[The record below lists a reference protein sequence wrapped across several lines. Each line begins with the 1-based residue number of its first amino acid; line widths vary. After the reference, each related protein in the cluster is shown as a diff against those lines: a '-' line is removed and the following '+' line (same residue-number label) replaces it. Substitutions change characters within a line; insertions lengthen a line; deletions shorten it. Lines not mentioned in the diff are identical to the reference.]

1 MKSKKIIA
9 IFTIFLLLVSFI
21 PTTIF
26 ACPTPDP
33 TPVTVD
39 VKIYQKDGGHN
50 DYIKTYTLNITQSQ
64 SDALQPLSNIPL
76 TTKLYNDYDVLAD
89 LFAAPITAS
98 DVVSNGWIYYQW
110 VGYYNYKSYYKV
122 EIVLKNGTLDSTI
135 KFVAGTGGYFAPGD
149 QTIFNDIEYNTK
161 WKDAVDVPTPVAN
174 SGYTFNS
181 WSPSLPSEHSKITE
195 DVTYTATFTAIKYDI
210 TYYLNS
216 GTNDTENPSKYTVED
231 TVSIQDPSRY
241 GYTFAGWYEDAAYTT
256 PATTSF
262 GPGVTGAKTF
272 YAKWEK
278 DSSFWS
284 DIEFTTDGHGTLS
297 GTTLF
302 QDILDGTLWGDVIT
316 VPGFTP
322 DTGYEGGTWS
332 PSIPSNDT
340 AVTENQTYTVNF
352 TAIDYNIT
360 YYLNSGTNDTENPSK
375 YTVEDTIS
383 IQDPSR
389 YGYTFAGWYEDAA
402 YTTPATTS
410 FGPGVTGA
418 KTFYAKWEKDS
429 SLWYSITFAAGAN
442 GTLSGTTSFDDILN
456 GTLWGTAITAVPT
469 PVADSGYV
477 FDYWSPAIPADDTAI
492 TASATYT
499 AVFAEDENDNDIPD
513 YREYHDVTFTAGTN
527 GSLSGTSSFED
538 ILYGT
543 EWDSAIAAVPTPVA
557 DSGYAFDYWSPA
569 IPAGSS
575 LIKADA
581 TYEAVFAEDENDN
594 DIPDYREYHDVTFT
608 AGTNGS
614 LSGTSFFEDILYG
627 TEWDSA
633 ITAVP
638 TPVADSG
645 YTFDYW
651 SPTLPDGTSLI
662 KADATYEA
670 IFAVD
675 ENDND
680 IPDYKE
686 DHFTIS
692 FEAGTNGT
700 LTGTDEYS
708 DILTGILW
716 GTAITAVPTPVADS
730 GYAFDYWSPAIPADD
745 TAITASV
752 TYTAV
757 FAVDENGNDIPDY
770 REYHDVT
777 FTAGANGSLSGTSSF
792 EDILY
797 GTEWDSA
804 ITAVPT
810 PVADSGYT
818 FDYWSPTLPGGTSL
832 IKADATYEAVFAED
846 ENDNDIPDYRE
857 YHDVIFTAGANGS
870 LSGTTSYD
878 DILYGT
884 EWDSAIAAVPTPVA
898 DSGYAFD
905 YWSPA
910 IPAGSSLIKADATYE
925 AVFAEDENDNDIP
938 DYREYHDVTFTAGTN
953 GSLSGTSSFEDILYG
968 TEWGS
973 AITAVPTPVADSGYT
988 FDYWSPTLPDGTS
1001 LIKADATYEAIF
1013 AVDENDNDIP
1023 DYKEDH
1029 FTISFEAGTNGTL
1042 TGTDEYSD
1050 ILTGILWGT
1059 AITAVPTPVADSGY
1073 AFDYWS
1079 PAIPADDTAIT
1090 ASVTYTAVFAVDE
1103 NGNDIPDYKEPHY
1116 TITFTTD
1123 GNGSLSG
1130 KVVYTD
1136 VLTGFSFSQAGI
1148 TVPATSADSG
1158 YTFSRWTY
1166 NGATVNLATIV
1177 VNKNM
1182 TFVADFTANTTSSVT
1197 TTTTTTP
1204 PTTTIEEEEIPLS
1217 PAPEEPTVIEEEPT
1231 PLAPGEPVLALVNL
1245 ICVLITLIGMFYLF
1259 GSKDSNREQRERR
1272 RKAARFI
1279 GFLVAVISAVAF
1291 YLTEPLVYNF
1301 RWVDSWTILMV
1312 AITLVQF
1319 IIIGVTNKKEDESE
1333 MKQA

>member
-770 REYHDVT
+770 
-777 FTAGANGSLSGTSSF
+777 
-792 EDILY
+792 
-797 GTEWDSA
+797 
-804 ITAVPT
+804 
-810 PVADSGYT
+810 
-818 FDYWSPTLPGGTSL
+818 
-832 IKADATYEAVFAED
+832 
-846 ENDNDIPDYRE
+846 
-857 YHDVIFTAGANGS
+857 
-870 LSGTTSYD
+870 
-878 DILYGT
+878 
-884 EWDSAIAAVPTPVA
+884 
-898 DSGYAFD
+898 
-905 YWSPA
+905 
-910 IPAGSSLIKADATYE
+910 
-925 AVFAEDENDNDIP
+925 
-938 DYREYHDVTFTAGTN
+938 
-953 GSLSGTSSFEDILYG
+953 
-968 TEWGS
+968 
-973 AITAVPTPVADSGYT
+973 
-988 FDYWSPTLPDGTS
+988 
-1001 LIKADATYEAIF
+1001 
-1013 AVDENDNDIP
+1013 
-1023 DYKEDH
+1023 
-1029 FTISFEAGTNGTL
+1029 
-1042 TGTDEYSD
+1042 
-1050 ILTGILWGT
+1050 
-1059 AITAVPTPVADSGY
+1059 
-1073 AFDYWS
+1073 
-1079 PAIPADDTAIT
+1079 
-1090 ASVTYTAVFAVDE
+1090 
-1103 NGNDIPDYKEPHY
+1103 KEPHY